1 MSDLGSLHYFL
12 GVSVKPLDNGIHLSQ
27 EQYALDIL
35 ARADKSSCNP
45 CRTPVDTN
53 PKLSSN
59 AGEAVADRTEY
70 RSLAGS
76 LQYLCFT
83 RPDICYAVQQCC
95 LHLHDP
101 RGEHLL
107 ALKRILRYIKGTSQL
122 GLSITPNSDER
133 LTTYSD
139 ADWAGCSII
148 FGNLTRIFPT
158 YSFHCMC
165 FDLLLL
171 PSAHAPPEVGI
182 GILLFFFFS
191 FDLHWLI
198 WATNL
203 SGLWLTLPISA
214 SKCISEEIRSNVIVL
229 VDYYVLGADDLKE
242 RDFSVKVHIFTDL
255 SLILYMDVIANLDY
269 DSSCPRK
276 RYLICCGWLERAM
289 LGSYLVVYC
298 QLNMRKKI
306 SYISNSR
313 EQCEKSGCIQELCF
327 PRTIVLEVEEMG
339 LSLRLSVPLHAFK
352 RERKKE
358 N

>member
-1 MSDLGSLHYFL
+1 MTNTIRSLLFHTHLPATFWTEALHTATHTLNLLPTSTRAMSTPHELLYHNSPTYDHLRLAYLLIYVDDIILTASTMSFMKKIICALTREFAMSHLGSLRYFL
-12 GVSVKPLDNGIHLSQ
+12 GVLVKPLDNGIHLSQ

-35 ARADKSSCNP
+35 VRADRSSCNP

-59 AGEAVADRTEY
+59 AGEAVADPTEY

-171 PSAHAPPEVGI
+171 PSAHAPPELGI

-203 SGLWLTLPISA
+203 WGLWLTLPNSA

-242 RDFSVKVHIFTDL
+242 RDISVKVHISTDH
-255 SLILYMDVIANLDY
+255 SK
-269 DSSCPRK
+269 SF
-276 RYLICCGWLERAM
+276 
-289 LGSYLVVYC
+289 
-298 QLNMRKKI
+298 
-306 SYISNSR
+306 SNS
-313 EQCEKSGCIQELCF
+313 
-327 PRTIVLEVEEMG
+327 
-339 LSLRLSVPLHAFK
+339 LHG
-352 RERKKE
+352 RHR
-358 N
+358 